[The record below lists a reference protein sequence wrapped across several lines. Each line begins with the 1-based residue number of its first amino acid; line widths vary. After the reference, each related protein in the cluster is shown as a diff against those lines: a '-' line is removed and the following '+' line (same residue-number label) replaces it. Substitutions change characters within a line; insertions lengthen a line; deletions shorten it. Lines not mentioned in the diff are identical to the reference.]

1 MKRMEKIR
9 FSIPNISCGH
19 CVKTIERALGE
30 IEGVSRVEGDA
41 ATKEVTVEWVPPA
54 SLEGIMSSL
63 KEINFPAAD
72 QT

>member
-1 MKRMEKIR
+1 MEKIR

-41 ATKEVTVEWVPPA
+41 ATREVTVEWVPPA
-54 SLEGIMSSL
+54 SLEGIKSSL